1 MITLTVLLI
10 IIGLVIGVVL
20 SGSLILLDPIIA
32 ILILIGFIKL
42 IRKIFRRKKK

>member
-1 MITLTVLLI
+1 MITLTVLLV
-10 IIGLVIGVVL
+10 IIGLVIVVVL
-20 SGSLILLDPIIA
+20 SGLLDPIIA